1 MLTTIMKKP
10 ILLFVLFLS
19 VNFTSCNKDDLE
31 KRNEELLVQIE
42 SLQRQINDLSED
54 FLDLSTDNDNLSNQI
69 EILQNK
75 IDELEKALNNMT
87 NDYELSEQYN
97 NELYQ
102 DYLAL
107 VSSKNEL
114 QARLDNLISDIS
126 FSCPSIEFTDLDMA
140 SEQLFCTNGSIEPIE
155 YSFDETIYSFSFI
168 QDSIPDGINIIKSDG
183 LIKIVGSPI

>member
-1 MLTTIMKKP
+1 MKKSL
-10 ILLFVLFLS
+10 LLFALVLS

-42 SLQRQINDLSED
+42 SLKRQINDLSED

-97 NELYQ
+97 NELYE

-107 VSSKNEL
+107 VNSKNEL

-126 FSCPSIEFTDLDMA
+126 FSCPPIEFTDLDKNLSLA
-140 SEQLFCTNGSIEPIE
+140 IIDLSGRKVLQKENLKAINQFDLSAFESGVYYLNVYNKESII
-155 YSFDETIYSFSFI
+155 
-168 QDSIPDGINIIKSDG
+168 GRLK
-183 LIKIVGSPI
+183 LIRR